1 MSHFK
6 HHLFF
11 CLNQRDGGRAA
22 CADHG
27 AKPLW
32 EHAKQRVKTL
42 GLAGPGKVRV
52 NQAGCLDRC
61 DQGPVCVVYPQGI
74 WYTYIDQHDINEIVD
89 SHLRD
94 GQIVDRLRI
103 DPPQ

>member
-1 MSHFK
+1 M
-6 HHLFF
+6 
-11 CLNQRDGGRAA
+11 
-22 CADHG
+22 
-27 AKPLW
+27 W